1 MPPRHEPEV
10 PSYIQQMMEA
20 QAQLMQAVTQ
30 TITQL
35 NNNMQNNNDPPPQP
49 PPQVD
54 MLTRF
59 LRLRPEKFSRAAE
72 PMVANDWLRSVNKD
86 LVTIGCTGTE
96 KVRFVA
102 HLLEGPAASW
112 WENFQITHPIADV
125 TWKIFE
131 DGFRTA
137 HISSGVM
144 DLKRTEFQNLRQG
157 HRSVSEYIDE
167 FSNLARYAPDDINTD
182 AKRKEKFLKGLND
195 ELMVQLSVAYVPTY
209 QSLCDKAI
217 TLENTMKQV
226 ENRKRKHNFNIYHS
240 DPSQKM
246 RAIHEDSGGSE
257 FHKHETNN
265 DHRHGHNNNGGYKC
279 NNWGYIRN
287 NHHKHSN
294 ENPNEQHHRS
304 QPPKKDISQVECF
317 MCHAKGHYAK
327 DCTEKE
333 KDAQTPNGNGR
344 MNNNGNNNLYKDRRQ
359 VQCFNYR
366 NYEHFAKKCTQ
377 EEFSRMP
384 RKPWRF
390 NLANFLSRVVAP
402 KCILNP
408 SF

>member
-1 MPPRHEPEV
+1 MPPRRDPEV
-10 PSYIQQMMEA
+10 PAYIQQMMEA

-35 NNNMQNNNDPPPQP
+35 NNNMQNNNNPPPQP

-182 AKRKEKFLKGLND
+182 AKRKKKFLKRLND
-195 ELMVQLSVAYVPTY
+195 ELIVQLSMAYVPTY

-226 ENRKRKHNFNIYHS
+226 ENSKRTQNFNKYRS
-240 DPSQKM
+240 EPSQKM
-246 RAIHEDSGGSE
+246 RTFHENSGGPE
-257 FHKHETNN
+257 YHKHGRNN
-265 DHRHGHNNNGGYKC
+265 PHHHDQNINGGSNG
-279 NNWGYIRN
+279 NNWGHIGNSHHYHRN
-287 NHHKHSN
+287 GNTN
-294 ENPNEQHHRS
+294 EKLRRNQS
-304 QPPKKDISQVECF
+304 QKKDLSQVECF
-317 MCHAKGHYAK
+317 VCHEKGHYAK
-327 DCTEKE
+327 DCGGKE
-333 KDAQTPNGNGR
+333 NDSNFNGNGR
-344 MNNNGNNNLYKDRRQ
+344 INNNGNTNAYKDRRQ
-359 VQCFNYR
+359 IQCFNCR
-366 NYEHFAKKCTQ
+366 NYGHFSNKCP
-377 EEFSRMP
+377 E
-384 RKPWRF
+384 K
-390 NLANFLSRVVAP
+390 NLQRHRVNTRDA
-402 KCILNP
+402 I
-408 SF
+408 